1 MFQLNVQHCS
11 QNVLLNSTLLLQ
23 RASES
28 VLKKYKKKHSE
39 SRKGKY
45 LEATARGPHEKP
57 MHVGPIPKKE
67 QQPHRLP
74 ACASGRCAAA
84 RRNATPPPPPHH
96 PPAPHV
102 SYTVGPTPPA
112 PHVSKTVIPPPPP
125 PRAARNAHASPSSQ
139 SRGLLSPHTPHELE
153 SPTINNPPEN
163 SQFDRLS
170 RSEISQFLRH
180 GEPPA
185 LPLRAPAR
193 RRGGPGAAWAGAGAV
208 AARRGEAAEC
218 GVFGGERG
226 EAGGV
231 EEVGGLGGGGRGRGG

>member
-1 MFQLNVQHCS
+1 MNVQHCS

-84 RRNATPPPPPHH
+84 RRNATPPPPPT
-96 PPAPHV
+96 PPP
-102 SYTVGPTPPA
+102 TGPTRQLYSGTHPSGPTCQQDSDTSSPA
-112 PHVSKTVIPPPPP
+112 S
-125 PRAARNAHASPSSQ
+125 
-139 SRGLLSPHTPHELE
+139 SRGAQRTRFPFISVARTPQSSHSPRTRIP
-153 SPTINNPPEN
+153 NYK
-163 SQFDRLS
+163 
-170 RSEISQFLRH
+170 
-180 GEPPA
+180 
-185 LPLRAPAR
+185 
-193 RRGGPGAAWAGAGAV
+193 
-208 AARRGEAAEC
+208 
-218 GVFGGERG
+218 
-226 EAGGV
+226 
-231 EEVGGLGGGGRGRGG
+231 